1 MPWVGRHVGTPC
13 LLMWALASTSPA
25 LVGLAGCRVL
35 LHVCPWQVD
44 WEQELRSLEEIL
56 IVNPP
61 RDGAGRGW
69 GLGVNQVHCPHP
81 PAPQRTLSRT
91 VEFHAPDPRVPWRTT
106 KGDCAPQESLS
117 VPDNTGGQGEC
128 GVLTLRDPS
137 PGRQRSSRSG
147 GGGAGGMAFTV
158 DRRASRGAGQ
168 WPAGTLRPPP
178 GHLLSIVVK
187 GKQNKTKP
195 NGRTGLRTGE
205 RENASQQSQPTPQ
218 QDPGTPGPSLQALQG
233 RTYVQGAGGVTH
245 GPPQGPR
252 GCRTGWPSGAA
263 GPAWTGRAG
272 TAAGS
277 VR

>member
-1 MPWVGRHVGTPC
+1 M
-13 LLMWALASTSPA
+13 
-25 LVGLAGCRVL
+25 
-35 LHVCPWQVD
+35 
-44 WEQELRSLEEIL
+44 
-56 IVNPP
+56 
-61 RDGAGRGW
+61 
-69 GLGVNQVHCPHP
+69 
-81 PAPQRTLSRT
+81 
-91 VEFHAPDPRVPWRTT
+91 EFHAPDPRVLWRTVLP
-106 KGDCAPQESLS
+106 KRACLSL
-117 VPDNTGGQGEC
+117 TTLRGREC

-178 GHLLSIVVK
+178 GHLLSIAVK
-187 GKQNKTKP
+187 GKPNKTKP

-233 RTYVQGAGGVTH
+233 RAYVQGAGGVTH

>member
-205 RENASQQSQPTPQ
+205 RENASQQSQPTPSRTRA
-218 QDPGTPGPSLQALQG
+218 PRAPAFRPCRAG
-233 RTYVQGAGGVTH
+233 RMYRGLGGSRTVPHKDHGGAG
-245 GPPQGPR
+245 Q
-252 GCRTGWPSGAA
+252 A
-263 GPAWTGRAG
+263 GPLAPLGQLGLGGRG
-272 TAAGS
+272 QPQAA
-277 VR
+277 

>member
-1 MPWVGRHVGTPC
+1 MPRVGRHGGTPR

-117 VPDNTGGQGEC
+117 VPDNTEGQGVRGADPAGPPALEDS
-128 GVLTLRDPS
+128 GVAGVEVGAQAAWPSQLTGEHR
-137 PGRQRSSRSG
+137 G
-147 GGGAGGMAFTV
+147 V
-158 DRRASRGAGQ
+158 RASGR
-168 WPAGTLRPPP
+168 PAPSALLLGTCF
-178 GHLLSIVVK
+178 
-187 GKQNKTKP
+187 Q
-195 NGRTGLRTGE
+195 
-205 RENASQQSQPTPQ
+205 
-218 QDPGTPGPSLQALQG
+218 
-233 RTYVQGAGGVTH
+233 
-245 GPPQGPR
+245 
-252 GCRTGWPSGAA
+252 
-263 GPAWTGRAG
+263 
-272 TAAGS
+272 
-277 VR
+277 